1 MHFYQIIENLSKER
15 KLLIFVDMDGVIASY
30 DIGKPY
36 DFDKKRPLIT
46 NINTLKRLNSLENCE
61 LYILSICKKN
71 YQIKEK
77 NDWLD
82 LNAPFFKKESRIII
96 SKENSSITES
106 GILKAN
112 YLNNLNT
119 KNQIILV
126 DDDNK
131 VLKIVKE
138 NVKNITPHYDNT
150 LNPPFYKR
158 YLNTYC

>member
-36 DFDKKRPLIT
+36 DFNKKRPLIT

-61 LYILSICKKN
+61 LYILSICKKD

-131 VLKIVKE
+131 VLKTVKE
-138 NVKNITPHYDNT
+138 KVKNIILFQDSE
-150 LNPPFYKR
+150 LID
-158 YLNTYC
+158 

>member
-1 MHFYQIIENLSKER
+1 MRFYKIIENLSKER

-61 LYILSICKKN
+61 LYILSICKKD

-82 LNAPFFKKESRIII
+82 LNAPFFKKENRIII
-96 SKENSSITES
+96 SKENNNITES

-112 YLNNLNT
+112 YLNNINI
-119 KNQIILV
+119 KDQIILI

-138 NVKNITPHYDNT
+138 NVKNITLFQDSE
-150 LNPPFYKR
+150 LID
-158 YLNTYC
+158 

>member
-1 MHFYQIIENLSKER
+1 MRFYKIIENLSKER

-46 NINTLKRLNSLENCE
+46 NINTLKKLNSLENCE
-61 LYILSICKKN
+61 LYILSICKKD

-82 LNAPFFKKESRIII
+82 LNAPFFKKENRIII
-96 SKENSSITES
+96 SKENNNITES

-119 KNQIILV
+119 KNQIILI

-138 NVKNITPHYDNT
+138 NVKNITLFQDSE
-150 LNPPFYKR
+150 LID
-158 YLNTYC
+158 

>member
-1 MHFYQIIENLSKER
+1 MHFYKIIENLSKER

-46 NINTLKRLNSLENCE
+46 NINTLKKLNSLENCE
-61 LYILSICKKN
+61 LYILSICKKD

-82 LNAPFFKKESRIII
+82 LNAPFFKKENRIII
-96 SKENSSITES
+96 SKENNNITES

-119 KNQIILV
+119 KNQIILI

-138 NVKNITPHYDNT
+138 NVKNITLFQDSE
-150 LNPPFYKR
+150 LID
-158 YLNTYC
+158 

>member
-1 MHFYQIIENLSKER
+1 MHFYKIIENLSKER

-61 LYILSICKKN
+61 LYILSICNKD

-82 LNAPFFKKESRIII
+82 LNAPFFKEENRIII
-96 SKENSSITES
+96 SKENNNITES

-119 KNQIILV
+119 KDQIILI

-138 NVKNITPHYDNT
+138 NVKNITLFQDSE
-150 LNPPFYKR
+150 LID
-158 YLNTYC
+158 

>member
-1 MHFYQIIENLSKER
+1 M
-15 KLLIFVDMDGVIASY
+15 
-30 DIGKPY
+30 KPWIT
-36 DFDKKRPLIT
+36 KKAQWVLR
-46 NINTLKRLNSLENCE
+46 
-61 LYILSICKKN
+61 
-71 YQIKEK
+71 Q
-77 NDWLD
+77 
-82 LNAPFFKKESRIII
+82 KESRIII

-138 NVKNITPHYDNT
+138 NVKNIILFQDSE
-150 LNPPFYKR
+150 LID
-158 YLNTYC
+158 

>member
-1 MHFYQIIENLSKER
+1 MRFYKIIENLSKER

-61 LYILSICKKN
+61 LYILSICKKD

-82 LNAPFFKKESRIII
+82 LNAPFFKKENRIII
-96 SKENSSITES
+96 SKENNNITES

-119 KNQIILV
+119 KDQIILI

-138 NVKNITPHYDNT
+138 NVKNITLFQDSE
-150 LNPPFYKR
+150 LID
-158 YLNTYC
+158 

>member
-46 NINTLKRLNSLENCE
+46 NINTLKKLNCLENCE
-61 LYILSICKKN
+61 LYILSICKKD

-77 NDWLD
+77 NNWLD
-82 LNAPFFKKESRIII
+82 LNAPFFKKENRIII
-96 SKENSSITES
+96 SKENNNITES

-112 YLNNLNT
+112 YLNNINT
-119 KNQIILV
+119 KNQIILI

-138 NVKNITPHYDNT
+138 NVKNIILFQDSE
-150 LNPPFYKR
+150 LID
-158 YLNTYC
+158 

>member
-1 MHFYQIIENLSKER
+1 MRFYKIIENLSKER

-46 NINTLKRLNSLENCE
+46 NINTLKKLNSLENCE
-61 LYILSICKKN
+61 LYILSICKKD

-82 LNAPFFKKESRIII
+82 LNAPFFKKENRIII
-96 SKENSSITES
+96 SKENNNITES

-119 KNQIILV
+119 KDQIILI

-138 NVKNITPHYDNT
+138 NVKNITLFQDSE
-150 LNPPFYKR
+150 LID
-158 YLNTYC
+158 